1 MPKAVPHLKPLTFL
15 GSSRDDLREM
25 PETVR
30 HAIGVELMIVQLG
43 GTPTDFKPIASIGAG
58 ACEIRVRDV
67 AGAFRTV
74 YVTKLRVACL
84 PEEVPEDRQVGSGS
98 GEAAIQTDSRS
109 EDMKSATRKPSRKT
123 DARLADTRVIPG
135 SGNVFVDLGF
145 DEAEAQVMALR
156 VQLMIRLRER
166 LQEKGYTQ
174 VEAAKRLGMTQPRVS
189 ALLKGTWKDFS
200 MDMLLTL
207 ATRAGLKPELRLAA

>member
-1 MPKAVPHLKPLTFL
+1 
-15 GSSRDDLREM
+15 
-25 PETVR
+25 
-30 HAIGVELMIVQLG
+30 
-43 GTPTDFKPIASIGAG
+43 
-58 ACEIRVRDV
+58 
-67 AGAFRTV
+67 
-74 YVTKLRVACL
+74 
-84 PEEVPEDRQVGSGS
+84 
-98 GEAAIQTDSRS
+98 
-109 EDMKSATRKPSRKT
+109 MKSATRKSRRKI

-145 DEAEAQVMALR
+145 DEAEARVMALR

-207 ATRAGLKPELRLAA
+207 ATRAGLKPELHLAA